1 MLNDLLFQNNRSFAL
16 LPEFNV
22 NKLSLK
28 HLIGSKIQI
37 LCSTL
42 HSLMLRPERASDMG
56 GGGWLGEGL
65 TEAEE
70 ERGRGG
76 HSAAAGLWEQQPEEE
91 EEEGKEEEEEESE
104 REKQCGCSQQGHK
117 HWEREEETR
126 REEKVRF
133 LLVFCPHL
141 SDFNAFLLPVWTQ
154 GGRGCWSGVS
164 VCVCVCFPFAFLRL
178 PADGVLYVGRAEQSS
193 VALQSDAERWRRE
206 KGGREGEERRGEE
219 GWRAGVVLYRHEEV
233 RMERKRRVNE
243 EN

>member
-1 MLNDLLFQNNRSFAL
+1 MLNDLLFQNNRRFAL

-76 HSAAAGLWEQQPEEE
+76 HSAAAGL
-91 EEEGKEEEEEESE
+91 
-104 REKQCGCSQQGHK
+104 
-117 HWEREEETR
+117 
-126 REEKVRF
+126 
-133 LLVFCPHL
+133 
-141 SDFNAFLLPVWTQ
+141 
-154 GGRGCWSGVS
+154 
-164 VCVCVCFPFAFLRL
+164 
-178 PADGVLYVGRAEQSS
+178 
-193 VALQSDAERWRRE
+193 
-206 KGGREGEERRGEE
+206 
-219 GWRAGVVLYRHEEV
+219 
-233 RMERKRRVNE
+233 
-243 EN
+243 